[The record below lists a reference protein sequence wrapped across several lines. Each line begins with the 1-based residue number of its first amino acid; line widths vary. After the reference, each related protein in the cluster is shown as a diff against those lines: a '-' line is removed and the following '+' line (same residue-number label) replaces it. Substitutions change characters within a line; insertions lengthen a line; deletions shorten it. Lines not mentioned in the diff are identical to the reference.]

1 MTKHKKIKKNIKRN
15 FFEIL
20 ILLLAF
26 LIFNNQDKI
35 KNLFNQNNNQDQNQN
50 SYINTN
56 NNLLKVHYLD
66 VGQGDSIF
74 IELPN
79 NETMLIDAAESNQS
93 ENIINYIKN
102 LNYQKIDYVI
112 GTHPHTDHIGG
123 LKDVINAFEIGKIY
137 MPKVV
142 STTKTYENLLLAIK
156 DKNLKINTAKAGI
169 SIIDTDTLKI
179 NVLAPN
185 NNTYTELNN
194 YSVVTKITY
203 RTTKFL
209 FMGDAEKLSENE
221 IKEDVTADVIKIGHH
236 GSNTSSSINFIK
248 KVNAKYGIISVGL
261 NNKYNLPKEETITN
275 WENSGTKIYLTSI
288 NGTIRAISDGTNI
301 KIESEK

>member
-1 MTKHKKIKKNIKRN
+1 MAKHKKIKKNIKRN

-20 ILLLAF
+20 IILLAF
-26 LIFNNQDKI
+26 LIINNQDKI
-35 KNLFNQNNNQDQNQN
+35 KNLFNQNNNQNQN
-50 SYINTN
+50 DYINTN
-56 NNLLKVHYLD
+56 NDLLKVHYLD

-79 NETMLIDAAESNQS
+79 NETMLIDAAESYQS
-93 ENIINYIKN
+93 ENIINYLKN

-112 GTHPHTDHIGG
+112 GTHPHADHIGG
-123 LKDVINAFEIGKIY
+123 LKDIINTFEIGKIY

-142 STTKTYENLLLAIK
+142 STTKTYESLLMAIK
-156 DKNLKINTAKAGI
+156 DKNLKINTAKAGT
-169 SIIDTDTLKI
+169 SIIDTDALKI
-179 NVLAPN
+179 NILAPN
-185 NNTYTELNN
+185 NSTYTELNN

-203 RTTKFL
+203 GSTKFL

-221 IKEDVTADVIKIGHH
+221 IKENVTADVIKIGHH
-236 GSNTSSSINFIK
+236 GSNTSSSIDFIK

-261 NNKYNLPKEETITN
+261 NNKYNLPKEEIITN

-288 NGTIRAISDGTNI
+288 NGTVRASSDGTNI

>member
-20 ILLLAF
+20 IILLAF
-26 LIFNNQDKI
+26 LIINNQDKI
-35 KNLFNQNNNQDQNQN
+35 KNLFNQNNNQNQN
-50 SYINTN
+50 DYINTN
-56 NNLLKVHYLD
+56 NDLLKVHYLD

-74 IELPN
+74 VELPN
-79 NETMLIDAAESNQS
+79 NETMLIDAAESYQS
-93 ENIINYIKN
+93 ENIINYLKN

-123 LKDVINAFEIGKIY
+123 LKNIINTFEIGKIY

-142 STTKTYENLLLAIK
+142 STTKTYESLLMAIK
-156 DKNLKINTAKAGI
+156 DKNLKINTAKAGT
-169 SIIDTDTLKI
+169 SIIDTDDLKI
-179 NVLAPN
+179 NILAPN
-185 NNTYTELNN
+185 NSIYTELNN

-203 RTTKFL
+203 GTTKFL

-221 IKEDVTADVIKIGHH
+221 IKENVTADVIKIGHH
-236 GSNTSSSINFIK
+236 GSNTSSSIDFIK

-275 WENSGTKIYLTSI
+275 WENSGTKIYLTST
-288 NGTIRAISDGTNI
+288 NGTIRASSDGTNI

>member
-20 ILLLAF
+20 IILLAF
-26 LIFNNQDKI
+26 FIINNQDNI
-35 KNLFNQNNNQDQNQN
+35 KNLFNQNNNQNQN
-50 SYINTN
+50 DYINTN
-56 NNLLKVHYLD
+56 NDLLKVHYLD

-79 NETMLIDAAESNQS
+79 NETMLIDAAESYQS
-93 ENIINYIKN
+93 ENIINYLKN

-123 LKDVINAFEIGKIY
+123 LKDIINTFEIGKIY

-142 STTKTYENLLLAIK
+142 STTKTYESLLMAIK
-156 DKNLKINTAKAGI
+156 DKNLKINTAKAGT

-179 NVLAPN
+179 NILAPN
-185 NNTYTELNN
+185 SETYTELNN

-203 RTTKFL
+203 GTTKFL

-221 IKEDVTADVIKIGHH
+221 IKENVAADVIKIGHH
-236 GSNTSSSINFIK
+236 GSNTSSSIDFIR

-288 NGTIRAISDGTNI
+288 NGTIRASSDGTNI

>member
-20 ILLLAF
+20 IILLAF
-26 LIFNNQDKI
+26 LIINNQDKI
-35 KNLFNQNNNQDQNQN
+35 KNLFNQNNNQNQN
-50 SYINTN
+50 DYINTN
-56 NNLLKVHYLD
+56 NDLLKVHYLD

-74 IELPN
+74 VELPN
-79 NETMLIDAAESNQS
+79 NETMLIDAAESYQS
-93 ENIINYIKN
+93 ENIINYLKN

-123 LKDVINAFEIGKIY
+123 LKNIINTFEIGKIY

-142 STTKTYENLLLAIK
+142 STTKTYESLLMAIK
-156 DKNLKINTAKAGI
+156 DKNLKINTAKAGT

-179 NVLAPN
+179 NILAPN
-185 NNTYTELNN
+185 NSIYTELNN

-203 RTTKFL
+203 GTTKFL

-221 IKEDVTADVIKIGHH
+221 IKENVTADVIKIGHH
-236 GSNTSSSINFIK
+236 GSNTSSSIDFIK

-275 WENSGTKIYLTSI
+275 WENSGTKIYLTST
-288 NGTIRAISDGTNI
+288 NGTIRASSDGTNI

>member
-20 ILLLAF
+20 IILLAF
-26 LIFNNQDKI
+26 LIINNQDKI
-35 KNLFNQNNNQDQNQN
+35 KNLFNQNNNQNQN
-50 SYINTN
+50 DYINTN
-56 NNLLKVHYLD
+56 NDLLKVHYLD
-66 VGQGDSIF
+66 VDQGDSIF

-79 NETMLIDAAESNQS
+79 NETMLIDAAESYQS
-93 ENIINYIKN
+93 ENIINYLKN

-123 LKDVINAFEIGKIY
+123 LKNIINTFEIGKIY

-142 STTKTYENLLLAIK
+142 STTKTYESLLMAIK
-156 DKNLKINTAKAGI
+156 DKNLKINTAKAGT
-169 SIIDTDTLKI
+169 SIIDTDALKI
-179 NVLAPN
+179 NILAPN
-185 NNTYTELNN
+185 NSIYTELNN

-203 RTTKFL
+203 GTTKFL

-221 IKEDVTADVIKIGHH
+221 IKENVTADVIKIGHH
-236 GSNTSSSINFIK
+236 GSNTSSSIDFIK

-275 WENSGTKIYLTSI
+275 WENSGTKIYLTST
-288 NGTIRAISDGTNI
+288 NGTIRASSDGTNI

>member
-1 MTKHKKIKKNIKRN
+1 MAKHKKIKKNIKRN

-20 ILLLAF
+20 IILLAF
-26 LIFNNQDKI
+26 LIINNQDKI
-35 KNLFNQNNNQDQNQN
+35 KNLLNQNNNQNQN
-50 SYINTN
+50 DYINTN
-56 NNLLKVHYLD
+56 NDLLKVHYLD

-79 NETMLIDAAESNQS
+79 NETMLIDAAESYQS
-93 ENIINYIKN
+93 ENIINYLKN

-123 LKDVINAFEIGKIY
+123 LIDIINTFEIGKIY

-142 STTKTYENLLLAIK
+142 STTKTYESLLMTIK
-156 DKNLKINTAKAGI
+156 DKNLKINTAKAGT
-169 SIIDTDTLKI
+169 SIIDIDTLKI
-179 NVLAPN
+179 NILAPN
-185 NNTYTELNN
+185 NSTYTELNN

-203 RTTKFL
+203 GTTKFL

-236 GSNTSSSINFIK
+236 GSNTSSSIDFIK

-288 NGTIRAISDGTNI
+288 NGTITAISDGTNI

>member
-1 MTKHKKIKKNIKRN
+1 MAKHKKIKKNIKRN

-20 ILLLAF
+20 IILLAF
-26 LIFNNQDKI
+26 LIINNQDKI
-35 KNLFNQNNNQDQNQN
+35 KNLFNQNNNQNQN
-50 SYINTN
+50 AYINTN
-56 NNLLKVHYLD
+56 NDLLKVHYLD

-79 NETMLIDAAESNQS
+79 NETMLIDAAESYQS
-93 ENIINYIKN
+93 ENIINYLKN

-123 LKDVINAFEIGKIY
+123 LKDIINTFEIGKIY

-142 STTKTYENLLLAIK
+142 STTKTYESLLMTIK
-156 DKNLKINTAKAGI
+156 DKNLKINTAKAGT
-169 SIIDTDTLKI
+169 SIIDIDTLKI
-179 NVLAPN
+179 NILAPN
-185 NNTYTELNN
+185 NSTYTELNN

-203 RTTKFL
+203 GTTKFL

-236 GSNTSSSINFIK
+236 GSNTSSSIDFIK

-288 NGTIRAISDGTNI
+288 NGTITAISDGTNI
-301 KIESEK
+301 KIEREK

>member
-20 ILLLAF
+20 IILLAF
-26 LIFNNQDKI
+26 LIINNQDKI
-35 KNLFNQNNNQDQNQN
+35 KNLFNQNNNQNQN
-50 SYINTN
+50 DYINTN
-56 NNLLKVHYLD
+56 NDLLKVHYLD

-79 NETMLIDAAESNQS
+79 NETMLIDAAESYQS
-93 ENIINYIKN
+93 ENIINYLKN

-123 LKDVINAFEIGKIY
+123 LKNIINTFEIGKIY

-142 STTKTYENLLLAIK
+142 STTKTYESLLMAIK
-156 DKNLKINTAKAGI
+156 DRNLKINTAKAGT

-179 NVLAPN
+179 NILAPN
-185 NNTYTELNN
+185 NSTYTELNN
-194 YSVVTKITY
+194 YSAVTKITY
-203 RTTKFL
+203 GTTKFL

-221 IKEDVTADVIKIGHH
+221 IKENVTADVIKIGHH
-236 GSNTSSSINFIK
+236 GSNTSSSIDFIK

-275 WENSGTKIYLTSI
+275 WENSGTKIYLTST
-288 NGTIRAISDGTNI
+288 NGTIRASSDGTNI

>member
-1 MTKHKKIKKNIKRN
+1 MTKHKKIKRNIKRN

-20 ILLLAF
+20 IILLAF
-26 LIFNNQDKI
+26 LIINNQDKI
-35 KNLFNQNNNQDQNQN
+35 KNLFNQNNNQNQN
-50 SYINTN
+50 AYINTN
-56 NNLLKVHYLD
+56 NDLLKVHYLD

-79 NETMLIDAAESNQS
+79 NETMLIDAAESYQS
-93 ENIINYIKN
+93 ENIINYLKN
-102 LNYQKIDYVI
+102 LNYKKIDYVI

-123 LKDVINAFEIGKIY
+123 LKDIINTFEIGKIY

-142 STTKTYENLLLAIK
+142 STTKTYENLLMAIK
-156 DKNLKINTAKAGI
+156 EKNLKINTAKAGT
-169 SIIDTDTLKI
+169 SIIDTDALKI
-179 NVLAPN
+179 NILAPN
-185 NNTYTELNN
+185 NSTYTELNN

-203 RTTKFL
+203 GTTKFL

-221 IKEDVTADVIKIGHH
+221 IKEDVSADVIKIGHH

-275 WENSGTKIYLTSI
+275 WENSGTKIYLTST
-288 NGTIRAISDGTNI
+288 NGTIRASSDGTNI

>member
-20 ILLLAF
+20 IILLAF
-26 LIFNNQDKI
+26 LIINNQDKI
-35 KNLFNQNNNQDQNQN
+35 KNLFNQNNNQNQN
-50 SYINTN
+50 DYINTN
-56 NNLLKVHYLD
+56 NDLLKVHYLD

-79 NETMLIDAAESNQS
+79 NETMLIDAAESYQS
-93 ENIINYIKN
+93 ENIINYLKN

-123 LKDVINAFEIGKIY
+123 LKDIINTFEIGKIY

-142 STTKTYENLLLAIK
+142 STTKTYESLLMAIK
-156 DKNLKINTAKAGI
+156 DKNLKINTAKAGT
-169 SIIDTDTLKI
+169 SIIDTNTLKI
-179 NVLAPN
+179 NILAPN
-185 NNTYTELNN
+185 NSIYTELNN

-203 RTTKFL
+203 GTTKFL

-221 IKEDVTADVIKIGHH
+221 IKENVTADVIKIGHH
-236 GSNTSSSINFIK
+236 GSNTSSSIDFIK

-275 WENSGTKIYLTSI
+275 WENSGTKIYLTST
-288 NGTIRAISDGTNI
+288 NGTIRASSDGTNI

>member
-1 MTKHKKIKKNIKRN
+1 MAKYKKIKNNIKRN

-35 KNLFNQNNNQDQNQN
+35 KNLFNQNNNQNQNQN
-50 SYINTN
+50 NYINTN
-56 NNLLKVHYLD
+56 NDLLKIHYLD

-123 LKDVINAFEIGKIY
+123 LKDIINTFEIGKIY
-137 MPKVV
+137 MPKAV
-142 STTKTYENLLLAIK
+142 STTKTYESLLMAIK

-169 SIIDTDTLKI
+169 SIIDTNTLKI
-179 NVLAPN
+179 NILAPN
-185 NNTYTELNN
+185 NDTYTELNN

-203 RTTKFL
+203 GTTKFL

-221 IKEDVTADVIKIGHH
+221 IKEDVSADVIKIGHH
-236 GSNTSSSINFIK
+236 GSSTSSGLNFIK

-275 WENSGTKIYLTSI
+275 WENSGTKIYLTST
-288 NGTIRAISDGTNI
+288 NGTITATSDGTNI

>member
-1 MTKHKKIKKNIKRN
+1 MAKHKKIKKNIKRN

-20 ILLLAF
+20 IILIAF
-26 LIFNNQDKI
+26 LIINNQDKI
-35 KNLFNQNNNQDQNQN
+35 KNLFNQNNNQNQN
-50 SYINTN
+50 DYINTN
-56 NNLLKVHYLD
+56 NDLLKVHYLD

-79 NETMLIDAAESNQS
+79 NETMLIDAAESYQS
-93 ENIINYIKN
+93 EKIINYLKN

-123 LKDVINAFEIGKIY
+123 LKDIINTFEIGKIY

-142 STTKTYENLLLAIK
+142 STTKTYESLLMTIK
-156 DKNLKINTAKAGI
+156 DKNLKINTAKAGT
-169 SIIDTDTLKI
+169 SIIDTDALKI
-179 NVLAPN
+179 SILAPN
-185 NNTYTELNN
+185 RETYTELNN

-203 RTTKFL
+203 GTTKFL

-261 NNKYNLPKEETITN
+261 NNKYNLPKEEIITN

-288 NGTIRAISDGTNI
+288 NGTITAISDGTNI

>member
-1 MTKHKKIKKNIKRN
+1 MAKHKKIKKNIKLN

-35 KNLFNQNNNQDQNQN
+35 KNLFNQNNSQEQNQN
-50 SYINTN
+50 SNININ
-56 NNLLKVHYLD
+56 NDLLKIHYLD

-93 ENIINYIKN
+93 ENIINYLKN

-123 LKDVINAFEIGKIY
+123 LKDIINTFKIGKIY
-137 MPKVV
+137 MPKVI
-142 STTKTYENLLLAIK
+142 STTKTYENLLQTIK
-156 DKNLKINTAKAGI
+156 DKNLKINTAKAGTT
-169 SIIDTDTLKI
+169 IIDTDTLKI
-179 NVLAPN
+179 NILAPN
-185 NNTYTELNN
+185 NDTYTELNN

-203 RTTKFL
+203 GTTKFL

-221 IKEDVTADVIKIGHH
+221 IKDDVTADVIKIGHH
-236 GSNTSSSINFIK
+236 GSSTSSGINFIK

-275 WENSGTKIYLTSI
+275 WENSGNKIYLTST
-288 NGTIRAISDGTNI
+288 NGTITAISDGTNI

>member
-20 ILLLAF
+20 IILLAF
-26 LIFNNQDKI
+26 LIINNQDKI
-35 KNLFNQNNNQDQNQN
+35 KNLFNQNNNQNQN
-50 SYINTN
+50 DYINTN
-56 NNLLKVHYLD
+56 NDLLKVHYLD
-66 VGQGDSIF
+66 VDQGDSIF

-79 NETMLIDAAESNQS
+79 NETMLIDAAESYQS
-93 ENIINYIKN
+93 ENIINYLKN

-123 LKDVINAFEIGKIY
+123 LKDIINTFEIGKIF

-142 STTKTYENLLLAIK
+142 STTKTYESLLMAIK
-156 DKNLKINTAKAGI
+156 DKNLKINTAKAGT
-169 SIIDTDTLKI
+169 SIIDTDALKI
-179 NVLAPN
+179 NILAPN
-185 NNTYTELNN
+185 NSTYTELNN

-203 RTTKFL
+203 GTTKFL

-221 IKEDVTADVIKIGHH
+221 IKENVTADVIKIGHH
-236 GSNTSSSINFIK
+236 GSNTSSSIDFIK

-275 WENSGTKIYLTSI
+275 WENSGTKIYLTST
-288 NGTIRAISDGTNI
+288 NGTIRASSDGTNI

>member
-1 MTKHKKIKKNIKRN
+1 MAKHKKIKRNIKRN

-20 ILLLAF
+20 IILLAF
-26 LIFNNQDKI
+26 LIINNQDKI
-35 KNLFNQNNNQDQNQN
+35 KNLFNQNNNQNQN
-50 SYINTN
+50 DYINTN
-56 NNLLKVHYLD
+56 NDLLKVHYLD

-79 NETMLIDAAESNQS
+79 NETMLIDAAESYQS
-93 ENIINYIKN
+93 EKIINYLKN

-123 LKDVINAFEIGKIY
+123 LKDIINTFEIGKIY

-142 STTKTYENLLLAIK
+142 STTKTYESLLMAIK
-156 DKNLKINTAKAGI
+156 DKNLKINTAKAGT
-169 SIIDTDTLKI
+169 SIIDTDALKI
-179 NVLAPN
+179 NILAPN
-185 NNTYTELNN
+185 SETYTELNN

-203 RTTKFL
+203 GTTKFL

-221 IKEDVTADVIKIGHH
+221 IKENVTADVIKIGHH

-248 KVNAKYGIISVGL
+248 KVKAKYGIISVGL

-288 NGTIRAISDGTNI
+288 NGTIRASSDGTNI

>member
-20 ILLLAF
+20 IILLAF
-26 LIFNNQDKI
+26 LIINNQDKI
-35 KNLFNQNNNQDQNQN
+35 KNLFNQNNNQNQN
-50 SYINTN
+50 DYINTN
-56 NNLLKVHYLD
+56 NDLLKVHYLD

-79 NETMLIDAAESNQS
+79 NETMLIDAAESYQS
-93 ENIINYIKN
+93 ENIINYLKN

-123 LKDVINAFEIGKIY
+123 LKDIINTFEIGKIY

-142 STTKTYENLLLAIK
+142 STTKTYENLLMTIK
-156 DKNLKINTAKAGI
+156 DKNLKINTAKAGT
-169 SIIDTDTLKI
+169 SIIDTDALKI
-179 NVLAPN
+179 NILAPN
-185 NNTYTELNN
+185 NSTYTELNN
-194 YSVVTKITY
+194 YSAVTKITY
-203 RTTKFL
+203 GTTKFL

-288 NGTIRAISDGTNI
+288 NGTITAISDGTNI

>member
-1 MTKHKKIKKNIKRN
+1 MTKHKKLKKNIKRN

-20 ILLLAF
+20 IILLAF
-26 LIFNNQDKI
+26 FIINNQDNI
-35 KNLFNQNNNQDQNQN
+35 KNLFNQNNNQNQN
-50 SYINTN
+50 DYINTN
-56 NNLLKVHYLD
+56 NDLLKVHYLD

-79 NETMLIDAAESNQS
+79 NETMLIDAAESYQS
-93 ENIINYIKN
+93 ENIINYLKN

-123 LKDVINAFEIGKIY
+123 LKDIINTFEIGKIY

-142 STTKTYENLLLAIK
+142 STTKTYESLLMAIK
-156 DKNLKINTAKAGI
+156 DKNLKINTAKAGT
-169 SIIDTDTLKI
+169 SIIDTDALKI
-179 NVLAPN
+179 NILAPN
-185 NNTYTELNN
+185 NSTYTELNN

-203 RTTKFL
+203 GTTKFL

-221 IKEDVTADVIKIGHH
+221 IKENVAADVIKIGHH
-236 GSNTSSSINFIK
+236 GSNTSSSIDFIR

-288 NGTIRAISDGTNI
+288 NGTIRASSDGTNI

>member
-20 ILLLAF
+20 IILLAF
-26 LIFNNQDKI
+26 LIINNQDKI
-35 KNLFNQNNNQDQNQN
+35 KNLFNQNNNQNQN
-50 SYINTN
+50 DYINTN
-56 NNLLKVHYLD
+56 NDLLKVHYLD

-79 NETMLIDAAESNQS
+79 NETMLIDAAESYQS
-93 ENIINYIKN
+93 ENIINYLKN

-123 LKDVINAFEIGKIY
+123 LKDIINTFEIGKIY

-142 STTKTYENLLLAIK
+142 STTKTYESLLMAIK
-156 DKNLKINTAKAGI
+156 DKNLKINTAKAGT
-169 SIIDTDTLKI
+169 SIIDTDSLKI
-179 NVLAPN
+179 NILAPN
-185 NNTYTELNN
+185 NSTYTELNN

-203 RTTKFL
+203 GTTKFL

-221 IKEDVTADVIKIGHH
+221 IKENVTADVIKIGHH
-236 GSNTSSSINFIK
+236 GSNTSSSIDFIK

-275 WENSGTKIYLTSI
+275 WENSGTKIYLTST
-288 NGTIRAISDGTNI
+288 NGTIRASSDGTNI

>member
-20 ILLLAF
+20 IILLAF
-26 LIFNNQDKI
+26 FIINNQDKI
-35 KNLFNQNNNQDQNQN
+35 KNLFNQNNNQNQN
-50 SYINTN
+50 DYINTN
-56 NNLLKVHYLD
+56 NDLLKVHYLD

-79 NETMLIDAAESNQS
+79 NETMLIDAAESYQS
-93 ENIINYIKN
+93 ENIINYLKN

-112 GTHPHTDHIGG
+112 GTHPHADHIGG
-123 LKDVINAFEIGKIY
+123 LKDIINTFEIGKIY

-142 STTKTYENLLLAIK
+142 STTKTYESLLMAIK
-156 DKNLKINTAKAGI
+156 DKNLKINTAKAGT
-169 SIIDTDTLKI
+169 SIIDTDALKI
-179 NVLAPN
+179 NILAPN
-185 NNTYTELNN
+185 NSTYTELNN

-203 RTTKFL
+203 GTTKFL

-236 GSNTSSSINFIK
+236 GSNTSSSIDFIK

-261 NNKYNLPKEETITN
+261 KNKYNLPKEETITN

-288 NGTIRAISDGTNI
+288 NGTITAISDGTNI
-301 KIESEK
+301 KIEREK

>member
-1 MTKHKKIKKNIKRN
+1 MTKHK
-15 FFEIL
+15 
-20 ILLLAF
+20 
-26 LIFNNQDKI
+26 KI
-35 KNLFNQNNNQDQNQN
+35 KNLFNQNNNQNQN
-50 SYINTN
+50 DYINTN
-56 NNLLKVHYLD
+56 NDLLKVHYLD

-79 NETMLIDAAESNQS
+79 NETMLIDAAESYQS
-93 ENIINYIKN
+93 ENIINYLKN

-123 LKDVINAFEIGKIY
+123 LKDIINTFEIGKIY

-142 STTKTYENLLLAIK
+142 STTKTYESLLMAIK
-156 DKNLKINTAKAGI
+156 DKNLKINTAKAGT
-169 SIIDTDTLKI
+169 SIIDTDALKI
-179 NVLAPN
+179 NILAPN
-185 NNTYTELNN
+185 NSTYTELNN

-203 RTTKFL
+203 GTTKFL

-221 IKEDVTADVIKIGHH
+221 IKENVTADVIKIGHH
-236 GSNTSSSINFIK
+236 GSNTSSSIDFIK

-275 WENSGTKIYLTSI
+275 WENSGTKIYLTST
-288 NGTIRAISDGTNI
+288 NGTIRASSDGTNI

>member
-20 ILLLAF
+20 IILLAF
-26 LIFNNQDKI
+26 LIINNQDKI
-35 KNLFNQNNNQDQNQN
+35 KNLFNQNNNQNQN
-50 SYINTN
+50 DYINTN
-56 NNLLKVHYLD
+56 NDLLKVHYLD

-74 IELPN
+74 VELPN
-79 NETMLIDAAESNQS
+79 NETMLIDAAESYQS
-93 ENIINYIKN
+93 ENIINYLKN

-123 LKDVINAFEIGKIY
+123 LKDIINTFEIGKIF

-142 STTKTYENLLLAIK
+142 STTKTYESLLMAIK
-156 DKNLKINTAKAGI
+156 DKNLKINTAKAGT
-169 SIIDTDTLKI
+169 SIIDTDALKI
-179 NVLAPN
+179 NILAPN
-185 NNTYTELNN
+185 NSTYTELNN

-203 RTTKFL
+203 GTTKFL

-221 IKEDVTADVIKIGHH
+221 IKENVTADVIKIGHH
-236 GSNTSSSINFIK
+236 GSNTSSSIDFIK

-275 WENSGTKIYLTSI
+275 WENSGTKIYLTST
-288 NGTIRAISDGTNI
+288 NGTIRASSDGTNI

>member
-20 ILLLAF
+20 IILLAF
-26 LIFNNQDKI
+26 LIINNQDKI
-35 KNLFNQNNNQDQNQN
+35 KNLFNQNNNQNQN
-50 SYINTN
+50 DYINTN
-56 NNLLKVHYLD
+56 NDLLKVHYLD

-79 NETMLIDAAESNQS
+79 NETMLIDAAESYQS
-93 ENIINYIKN
+93 ENIINYLKN

-123 LKDVINAFEIGKIY
+123 LKNIINTFEIGKIF

-142 STTKTYENLLLAIK
+142 STTKTYESLLMAIK
-156 DKNLKINTAKAGI
+156 DKNLKINTAKAGT
-169 SIIDTDTLKI
+169 SIIDTDALKI
-179 NVLAPN
+179 NILAPN
-185 NNTYTELNN
+185 NSTYTELNN

-203 RTTKFL
+203 GTTKFL

-221 IKEDVTADVIKIGHH
+221 IKENVTADVIKIGHH
-236 GSNTSSSINFIK
+236 GSNTSSSIDFIK

-275 WENSGTKIYLTSI
+275 WENSGTKIYLTST
-288 NGTIRAISDGTNI
+288 NGTIRASSDGTNI

>member
-20 ILLLAF
+20 IILLAF
-26 LIFNNQDKI
+26 LIINNQDKI
-35 KNLFNQNNNQDQNQN
+35 KNLFNQNNNQNQN
-50 SYINTN
+50 DYINTN
-56 NNLLKVHYLD
+56 NDLLKVHYLD

-79 NETMLIDAAESNQS
+79 NETMLIDAAESYQS
-93 ENIINYIKN
+93 ENIINYLKN

-123 LKDVINAFEIGKIY
+123 LKNIINTFEIGKIY

-142 STTKTYENLLLAIK
+142 STTKTYESLLMAIK
-156 DKNLKINTAKAGI
+156 DKNLKINTAKAGT

-179 NVLAPN
+179 KILAPN
-185 NNTYTELNN
+185 NSIYTELNN

-203 RTTKFL
+203 GTTKFL

-221 IKEDVTADVIKIGHH
+221 IKENVTADVIKIGHH
-236 GSNTSSSINFIK
+236 GSNTSSSIDFIK

-275 WENSGTKIYLTSI
+275 WENSGTKIYLTST
-288 NGTIRAISDGTNI
+288 NGTIRASSDGTNI

>member
-1 MTKHKKIKKNIKRN
+1 MVKHKKIKKNIKRN

-20 ILLLAF
+20 IILLAF
-26 LIFNNQDKI
+26 LIINNQDKI
-35 KNLFNQNNNQDQNQN
+35 KNLFNQNNNQNQN
-50 SYINTN
+50 DYINTYN
-56 NNLLKVHYLD
+56 DLLKVHYLD

-79 NETMLIDAAESNQS
+79 NETMLIDAAESYQS
-93 ENIINYIKN
+93 ENIINYLKN

-123 LKDVINAFEIGKIY
+123 LKDIINTFEIGKIY

-142 STTKTYENLLLAIK
+142 STTKTYESLLMTIK
-156 DKNLKINTAKAGI
+156 DKNLKINTAKAGT
-169 SIIDTDTLKI
+169 SIIDTDALKI
-179 NVLAPN
+179 NILAPN
-185 NNTYTELNN
+185 NSTYTELNN

-203 RTTKFL
+203 GTTKFL

-221 IKEDVTADVIKIGHH
+221 IKENVAADVIKIGHH
-236 GSNTSSSINFIK
+236 GSNTSSSIDFIR

-288 NGTIRAISDGTNI
+288 NGTITAISDGTNI

>member
-1 MTKHKKIKKNIKRN
+1 MAKHKKIKKNIKRN

-20 ILLLAF
+20 IILLAF
-26 LIFNNQDKI
+26 LIINNQDKI
-35 KNLFNQNNNQDQNQN
+35 KNLFNQNNNQNQN
-50 SYINTN
+50 AYINTN
-56 NNLLKVHYLD
+56 NDLLKVHYLD

-79 NETMLIDAAESNQS
+79 NETMLIDAAESYQS
-93 ENIINYIKN
+93 ENIINYLKN

-123 LKDVINAFEIGKIY
+123 LKDIINTFEIGKIY

-142 STTKTYENLLLAIK
+142 STTKTYESLLMTIK
-156 DKNLKINTAKAGI
+156 DKNLIINTAKAGT
-169 SIIDTDTLKI
+169 SIIDTDALKI
-179 NVLAPN
+179 NILAPN
-185 NNTYTELNN
+185 NSTYTELNN

-203 RTTKFL
+203 GTTKFL

-221 IKEDVTADVIKIGHH
+221 IKEDVSADVIKIGHH

-288 NGTIRAISDGTNI
+288 NGTITAISDGTNI

>member
-20 ILLLAF
+20 IILLAF
-26 LIFNNQDKI
+26 LIINNQDKI
-35 KNLFNQNNNQDQNQN
+35 KNLFNQNNNQNQN
-50 SYINTN
+50 DYINTN
-56 NNLLKVHYLD
+56 NDLLKVHYLD

-79 NETMLIDAAESNQS
+79 NETMLIDAAESYQS
-93 ENIINYIKN
+93 ENIINYLKN

-123 LKDVINAFEIGKIY
+123 LKDIINTFEIGKIY
-137 MPKVV
+137 MPKVG
-142 STTKTYENLLLAIK
+142 STTKTYESLLMAIK
-156 DKNLKINTAKAGI
+156 DKNLKINTAKAGT
-169 SIIDTDTLKI
+169 SIIDTDALKI
-179 NVLAPN
+179 HILAPN
-185 NNTYTELNN
+185 NSTYTELNN

-203 RTTKFL
+203 GTTKFL

-221 IKEDVTADVIKIGHH
+221 IKENVTADVIKIGHH
-236 GSNTSSSINFIK
+236 GSNTSSSIDFIK

-275 WENSGTKIYLTSI
+275 WENSGTKIYLTST
-288 NGTIRAISDGTNI
+288 NGTIRASSDGTNI

>member
-1 MTKHKKIKKNIKRN
+1 MTKHKKIKRNIKRN

-20 ILLLAF
+20 IILLAF
-26 LIFNNQDKI
+26 LIINNQDKI
-35 KNLFNQNNNQDQNQN
+35 KNLFNQNNNQNQN
-50 SYINTN
+50 AYINTN
-56 NNLLKVHYLD
+56 NDLLKVHYLD

-79 NETMLIDAAESNQS
+79 NETMLIDAAESYQS
-93 ENIINYIKN
+93 ENIINYLKN

-123 LKDVINAFEIGKIY
+123 LKDIINTFEIGKIY

-142 STTKTYENLLLAIK
+142 STTKTYESLLMAIK
-156 DKNLKINTAKAGI
+156 DKNLKINTAKAGT
-169 SIIDTDTLKI
+169 SIIDTNALKI
-179 NVLAPN
+179 NILAPN
-185 NNTYTELNN
+185 NSTYTELNN

-203 RTTKFL
+203 GTTKFL

-236 GSNTSSSINFIK
+236 GSNTSSSIDFIK

-261 NNKYNLPKEETITN
+261 NNKYNLPKEEIITN

-288 NGTIRAISDGTNI
+288 NGTITASSDGTNI

>member
-1 MTKHKKIKKNIKRN
+1 MAKHKKIKKDIKKN
-15 FFEIL
+15 FFKIL
-20 ILLLAF
+20 IILLAF
-26 LIFNNQDKI
+26 LIINNQDKI
-35 KNLFNQNNNQDQNQN
+35 KNLFNQNNNQNQN
-50 SYINTN
+50 DYINTN
-56 NNLLKVHYLD
+56 NALLKVHYLD

-79 NETMLIDAAESNQS
+79 NETMLIDAAESYQS
-93 ENIINYIKN
+93 EKIINYLKN

-123 LKDVINAFEIGKIY
+123 LKDIINTFEIGKIY

-142 STTKTYENLLLAIK
+142 STTKTYESLLMTIK
-156 DKNLKINTAKAGI
+156 DKNLIINTAKAGT
-169 SIIDTDTLKI
+169 SIIDTDALKI
-179 NVLAPN
+179 NILAPN
-185 NNTYTELNN
+185 NSTYTELNN

-203 RTTKFL
+203 GTTKFL

-221 IKEDVTADVIKIGHH
+221 IKENVIADVIKIGHH

-275 WENSGTKIYLTSI
+275 WENSGTKIYLTST
-288 NGTIRAISDGTNI
+288 NGTIRASSDGTNI

>member
-1 MTKHKKIKKNIKRN
+1 MAKHKKIKKNIKRN

-20 ILLLAF
+20 IILLAF
-26 LIFNNQDKI
+26 LIINNQDKI
-35 KNLFNQNNNQDQNQN
+35 KNLFNQNNNQNQN
-50 SYINTN
+50 AYINTN
-56 NNLLKVHYLD
+56 NDLLKVHYLD
-66 VGQGDSIF
+66 VGQGDSIY

-79 NETMLIDAAESNQS
+79 NETMLIDAAESYQS
-93 ENIINYIKN
+93 ENIINYLKN

-123 LKDVINAFEIGKIY
+123 LKDIINTFEIGKIY

-142 STTKTYENLLLAIK
+142 STTKTYESLLMAIK
-156 DKNLKINTAKAGI
+156 DKNLKINTAKSGT
-169 SIIDTDTLKI
+169 SIIDTDALKI
-179 NVLAPN
+179 NILAPN
-185 NNTYTELNN
+185 NSTYTELNN

-203 RTTKFL
+203 GTTKFL

-221 IKEDVTADVIKIGHH
+221 IKENVTADVIKIGHH
-236 GSNTSSSINFIK
+236 GSNTSSSIDFIK

-288 NGTIRAISDGTNI
+288 NGTITAISDGTNI

>member
-20 ILLLAF
+20 IILLAF
-26 LIFNNQDKI
+26 LIINNQDKI
-35 KNLFNQNNNQDQNQN
+35 KNLFNQNNNQNQN
-50 SYINTN
+50 DYINTN

-79 NETMLIDAAESNQS
+79 NETMLIDAAESYQS
-93 ENIINYIKN
+93 ENIINYLKN

-123 LKDVINAFEIGKIY
+123 LKDIINTFEIGKIY

-142 STTKTYENLLLAIK
+142 STTKTYESLLMAIK
-156 DKNLKINTAKAGI
+156 DKNLKINTAKAGT
-169 SIIDTDTLKI
+169 SIIDTDALKI
-179 NVLAPN
+179 NILAPN
-185 NNTYTELNN
+185 NSTYTELNN
-194 YSVVTKITY
+194 YSVVTKISY
-203 RTTKFL
+203 GSTKFL

-221 IKEDVTADVIKIGHH
+221 IKENVTADVIKIGHH
-236 GSNTSSSINFIK
+236 GSNTSSSIDFIK

-275 WENSGTKIYLTSI
+275 WENSGTKIYLTST
-288 NGTIRAISDGTNI
+288 NGTIRASSDGTNI

>member
-1 MTKHKKIKKNIKRN
+1 MTKHKKIKRNIKRN

-20 ILLLAF
+20 IILLAF
-26 LIFNNQDKI
+26 LIINNQDKI
-35 KNLFNQNNNQDQNQN
+35 KNLFNQNNNQNQN
-50 SYINTN
+50 AYINTN
-56 NNLLKVHYLD
+56 NDLLKVHYLD

-79 NETMLIDAAESNQS
+79 NETMLIDAAESYQS
-93 ENIINYIKN
+93 ENIINYLKN
-102 LNYQKIDYVI
+102 LNYKKIDYVI

-123 LKDVINAFEIGKIY
+123 LKDIINTFEIGKIY

-142 STTKTYENLLLAIK
+142 STTKTYESLLMTIK
-156 DKNLKINTAKAGI
+156 DKNLKINTAKAGT
-169 SIIDTDTLKI
+169 SIIDIDTLKI
-179 NVLAPN
+179 NILAPN
-185 NNTYTELNN
+185 NSTYTELNN

-203 RTTKFL
+203 GTTKFL

-236 GSNTSSSINFIK
+236 GSNTSSSIDFIK

-288 NGTIRAISDGTNI
+288 NGTITAISDGTNI

>member
-20 ILLLAF
+20 IILLAF
-26 LIFNNQDKI
+26 LIINNQDKI
-35 KNLFNQNNNQDQNQN
+35 KNLFNQNNNQNQN
-50 SYINTN
+50 DYINTN
-56 NNLLKVHYLD
+56 NDLLKVHYLD
-66 VGQGDSIF
+66 VVQGDSIF
-74 IELPN
+74 VELPN
-79 NETMLIDAAESNQS
+79 NETMLIDAAESYQS
-93 ENIINYIKN
+93 ENIINYLKN

-123 LKDVINAFEIGKIY
+123 LKDIINTFEIGKIY

-142 STTKTYENLLLAIK
+142 STTKTYESLLMAIK
-156 DKNLKINTAKAGI
+156 DKNLKINTAKAGT

-179 NVLAPN
+179 NILAPN
-185 NNTYTELNN
+185 NSTYTELNN
-194 YSVVTKITY
+194 YSVVTKISY
-203 RTTKFL
+203 GSTKFL

-221 IKEDVTADVIKIGHH
+221 IKENVTADVIKIGHH
-236 GSNTSSSINFIK
+236 GSNTSSSIDFIK

-275 WENSGTKIYLTSI
+275 WENSGTKIYLTST
-288 NGTIRAISDGTNI
+288 NGTIRASSDGTNI

>member
-1 MTKHKKIKKNIKRN
+1 MCCYKCGKFKKNIKRN

-20 ILLLAF
+20 IILLAF
-26 LIFNNQDKI
+26 LIINNQDKI
-35 KNLFNQNNNQDQNQN
+35 KNLFNQNNNQNQN
-50 SYINTN
+50 DYINPN
-56 NNLLKVHYLD
+56 NDLLKVHYLD

-79 NETMLIDAAESNQS
+79 NETMLIDAAESYQS
-93 ENIINYIKN
+93 ENIINYLKN

-123 LKDVINAFEIGKIY
+123 LKDIINTFEIGKIY

-142 STTKTYENLLLAIK
+142 STTKTYENLLMAIK
-156 DKNLKINTAKAGI
+156 DKNLKINTAKAGT
-169 SIIDTDTLKI
+169 SIIDTDALKI
-179 NVLAPN
+179 NILAPN
-185 NNTYTELNN
+185 NSTYTELNN

-203 RTTKFL
+203 GTTKFL

-221 IKEDVTADVIKIGHH
+221 IKENVTADVIKIGHH
-236 GSNTSSSINFIK
+236 GSNTSSSIDFIK

-275 WENSGTKIYLTSI
+275 WENSGTKIYLTST
-288 NGTIRAISDGTNI
+288 NGTITAISDGTNI

>member
-1 MTKHKKIKKNIKRN
+1 MAKYKKIKNNIKRN

-26 LIFNNQDKI
+26 LIFNNQAKI
-35 KNLFNQNNNQDQNQN
+35 KNLFNQNNNQNQNQN
-50 SYINTN
+50 NYINTN
-56 NNLLKVHYLD
+56 NDLLKIHYLD

-123 LKDVINAFEIGKIY
+123 LKDIINTFEIGKIY
-137 MPKVV
+137 MPKAV
-142 STTKTYENLLLAIK
+142 STTKTYENLLQTIK

-179 NVLAPN
+179 NILAPN
-185 NNTYTELNN
+185 NDTYTELNN

-203 RTTKFL
+203 GTTKFL

-221 IKEDVTADVIKIGHH
+221 IKEDVSADVIKIGHH
-236 GSNTSSSINFIK
+236 GSNTSSGLNFIK

-275 WENSGTKIYLTSI
+275 WENSGTKIYLTST
-288 NGTIRAISDGTNI
+288 NGTITATSDGTNI

>member
-20 ILLLAF
+20 IILLAF
-26 LIFNNQDKI
+26 LIINNQDKI
-35 KNLFNQNNNQDQNQN
+35 KNLFNQNNNQNQN
-50 SYINTN
+50 DYINTN
-56 NNLLKVHYLD
+56 NDLLKVHYLD

-74 IELPN
+74 VELPN
-79 NETMLIDAAESNQS
+79 NETMLIDAAESYQS
-93 ENIINYIKN
+93 ENIINYLKN

-123 LKDVINAFEIGKIY
+123 LKDIINTFEIGKIY
-137 MPKVV
+137 MPKVI
-142 STTKTYENLLLAIK
+142 STTKTYESLLMAIK
-156 DKNLKINTAKAGI
+156 DKNLKINTAKAGT
-169 SIIDTDTLKI
+169 SIIDTDALKI
-179 NVLAPN
+179 NILAPN
-185 NNTYTELNN
+185 NSIYTELNN

-203 RTTKFL
+203 GTTKFL

-221 IKEDVTADVIKIGHH
+221 IKENVTADVIKIGHH
-236 GSNTSSSINFIK
+236 GSNTSSSIDFIK

-275 WENSGTKIYLTSI
+275 WKNSGTKIYLTST
-288 NGTIRAISDGTNI
+288 NGTIRASSDGTNI

>member
-20 ILLLAF
+20 IILLAF
-26 LIFNNQDKI
+26 FIINNQDKI
-35 KNLFNQNNNQDQNQN
+35 KNLFNQNQND
-50 SYINTN
+50 YINTN
-56 NNLLKVHYLD
+56 NDLLKVHYLD

-79 NETMLIDAAESNQS
+79 NETMLIDAAESYQS
-93 ENIINYIKN
+93 ENIINYLKN

-123 LKDVINAFEIGKIY
+123 LKDIINTFEIGKIY

-142 STTKTYENLLLAIK
+142 STTKTYESLLMTIK
-156 DKNLKINTAKAGI
+156 DKNLKINTAKAGTT
-169 SIIDTDTLKI
+169 IIDTDTLI
-179 NVLAPN
+179 VNILAPN
-185 NNTYTELNN
+185 NSTYTELNN

-203 RTTKFL
+203 GTTKFL

-221 IKEDVTADVIKIGHH
+221 IKENVSADVIKIGHH
-236 GSNTSSSINFIK
+236 GSNTSSSIDFIK

-275 WENSGTKIYLTSI
+275 WENSGTKIYLTST
-288 NGTIRAISDGTNI
+288 NGTITAISDGTNI

>member
-20 ILLLAF
+20 IILLAF
-26 LIFNNQDKI
+26 LIINNQDKI
-35 KNLFNQNNNQDQNQN
+35 KNLFNQNNNQNQN
-50 SYINTN
+50 DYINTN

-66 VGQGDSIF
+66 VDQGDSIF

-79 NETMLIDAAESNQS
+79 NETMLIDAAESYQS
-93 ENIINYIKN
+93 ENIINYLKN

-123 LKDVINAFEIGKIY
+123 LKNIINTFEIGKIY
-137 MPKVV
+137 MSKVV
-142 STTKTYENLLLAIK
+142 STTKTYESLLMAIK
-156 DKNLKINTAKAGI
+156 DKNLKINTAKAGT

-179 NVLAPN
+179 NILAPN
-185 NNTYTELNN
+185 NSIYTELNN

-203 RTTKFL
+203 GTTKFL

-221 IKEDVTADVIKIGHH
+221 IKENVTADVIKIGHH
-236 GSNTSSSINFIK
+236 GSNTSSSIDFIK

-275 WENSGTKIYLTSI
+275 WENSGTKIYLTST
-288 NGTIRAISDGTNI
+288 NGTIRASSDGTNI

>member
-20 ILLLAF
+20 IILLAF
-26 LIFNNQDKI
+26 LIINNQDKI
-35 KNLFNQNNNQDQNQN
+35 KNLFNQNNNQNQN
-50 SYINTN
+50 DYINTN
-56 NNLLKVHYLD
+56 NDLLKVHYLD

-74 IELPN
+74 VELPN
-79 NETMLIDAAESNQS
+79 NETMLIDAAESYQS
-93 ENIINYIKN
+93 ENIINYLKN

-123 LKDVINAFEIGKIY
+123 LKNIINTFEIGKIY

-142 STTKTYENLLLAIK
+142 STTKTYESLLMAIK
-156 DKNLKINTAKAGI
+156 DKNLKINTAKAGT
-169 SIIDTDTLKI
+169 SIIDTDALKI
-179 NVLAPN
+179 NILAPN
-185 NNTYTELNN
+185 NSTYTELNN

-203 RTTKFL
+203 GTTKFL
-209 FMGDAEKLSENE
+209 FMGDSEKLIENE
-221 IKEDVTADVIKIGHH
+221 IKENVTADVIKIGHH
-236 GSNTSSSINFIK
+236 GSNTSSSIDFIK

-275 WENSGTKIYLTSI
+275 WENSGTKIYLTST
-288 NGTIRAISDGTNI
+288 NGTIRASSDGTNI

>member
-20 ILLLAF
+20 IILLAF
-26 LIFNNQDKI
+26 LIINNQDKI
-35 KNLFNQNNNQDQNQN
+35 KNLFNQNNNQNQN
-50 SYINTN
+50 DYINTN

-79 NETMLIDAAESNQS
+79 NETMLIDAAESYQS
-93 ENIINYIKN
+93 ENIINYLKN

-123 LKDVINAFEIGKIY
+123 LKNIINTFEIGKIF

-142 STTKTYENLLLAIK
+142 STTKTYESLLMAIK
-156 DKNLKINTAKAGI
+156 DKNLKINTAKAGT
-169 SIIDTDTLKI
+169 SIIDTDALKI
-179 NVLAPN
+179 NILAPN
-185 NNTYTELNN
+185 NSIYTELNN

-203 RTTKFL
+203 GTTKFL

-221 IKEDVTADVIKIGHH
+221 IKENVTADVIKIGHH
-236 GSNTSSSINFIK
+236 GSNTSSSIDFIK

-275 WENSGTKIYLTSI
+275 WENSGTKIYLTST
-288 NGTIRAISDGTNI
+288 NGTIRASSDGTNI

>member
-20 ILLLAF
+20 IILLAF
-26 LIFNNQDKI
+26 LIINNQDKI
-35 KNLFNQNNNQDQNQN
+35 KNLFNQNNNQNQN
-50 SYINTN
+50 DYINTN
-56 NNLLKVHYLD
+56 NDLLKVHYLD

-74 IELPN
+74 VELPN
-79 NETMLIDAAESNQS
+79 NETMLIDAAESYQS
-93 ENIINYIKN
+93 ENIINYLKN

-123 LKDVINAFEIGKIY
+123 LKDIINTFEIGKIY
-137 MPKVV
+137 MPKVG
-142 STTKTYENLLLAIK
+142 STTKTYESLLMAIK
-156 DKNLKINTAKAGI
+156 DKNLKINTAKAGT
-169 SIIDTDTLKI
+169 SIIDTDALKI
-179 NVLAPN
+179 NILAPN
-185 NNTYTELNN
+185 NSIYTELNN

-203 RTTKFL
+203 GTTKFL

-221 IKEDVTADVIKIGHH
+221 IKENVTADVIKIGHH
-236 GSNTSSSINFIK
+236 GSNTSSSIDFIK

-275 WENSGTKIYLTSI
+275 WENSGTKIYLTST
-288 NGTIRAISDGTNI
+288 NGTIRASSDGTNI